1 MLGKIVCSFFGLITG
16 KFFGFFLGL
25 AIGHWLDKKIQP
37 VFKKRHLDRQGLFF
51 NLTFSVM
58 GHVAKASGSVTKDDI
73 SLATHFMDQL
83 KLEGDIRVAAQQAF
97 YHGKDNN
104 FDLISALRQFRLISL
119 GNQDLLRMFLD
130 VQIQTALVD
139 STLDSNEKRVLS
151 VIARHLGFN
160 IQQLQ
165 DAINFVQSQQ
175 TSRQRTNSGVDLH
188 QAYQVLGVSE
198 QASPQEIKKAYRKLM
213 ARYHPDKLMAKGL
226 PQEMIVLAKKKAQDI
241 QAAYNVVKK
250 HHAI

>member
-1 MLGKIVCSFFGLITG
+1 MLGKIVCSFVGLMTG

-37 VFKKRHLDRQGLFF
+37 VFKKRHLDRQSLFF

-58 GHVAKASGSVTKDDI
+58 GHVAKASGSVTKQDI
-73 SLATHFMDQL
+73 SLATHFMEQL
-83 KLEGDIRVAAQQAF
+83 KLQGAVRASAQQAF
-97 YHGKDNN
+97 YRGKEEA
-104 FDLISALRQFRLISL
+104 FDLLGALKQFRLISL

-139 STLDSNEKRVLS
+139 GVLDSNEKRLLS
-151 VIARHLGFN
+151 VIARQLGFN
-160 IQQLQ
+160 LHQLQ
-165 DAINFVQSQQ
+165 EAIQFVQSQQ
-175 TSRQRTNSGVDLH
+175 TSRQNANQGVDLH

-213 ARYHPDKLMAKGL
+213 ARYHPDKMMAKGL
-226 PQEMIVLAKKKAQDI
+226 PQEMVVLAKQKAQDI
-241 QAAYNVVKK
+241 QAAYNEVKK
-250 HHAI
+250 HHAV